1 MRQYSDKS
9 ICPPNPPPKSDHGGS
24 GGKFFLTLGA
34 IALAGG
40 ATLGYAKYD
49 SDFRKSLTTYVPYT
63 ETILETMDN
72 NSISSL
78 YNSAKKS
85 ILTVF
90 VGEEKAVATKKDII
104 PEPKEYKGR
113 FIG

>member
-1 MRQYSDKS
+1 M
-9 ICPPNPPPKSDHGGS
+9 
-24 GGKFFLTLGA
+24 
-34 IALAGG
+34 
-40 ATLGYAKYD
+40 GYAKYD